1 MEGMVNQRQAIRNLF
16 ETLSLGA
23 PEKAVGFVL
32 WRVVHR
38 YIREVDR
45 ALADHDLTHLQ
56 FTTLAM
62 AAWLGREGE
71 SVTQSEIARFSDI
84 HPMQVSQML
93 KVLETKGMV
102 KRERSPSDVRAK
114 HIAITRSG
122 IATLGRTMPVVI
134 EVQRRLFGEA
144 GKTGG
149 SLLEGLL
156 RVGEGE

>member
-23 PEKAVGFVL
+23 PEKTVGFVL

-122 IATLGRTMPVVI
+122 IATLGRAMPVVI

>member
-1 MEGMVNQRQAIRNLF
+1 MANQRQAIRNLF

-38 YIREVDR
+38 YIREIDH
-45 ALADHDLTHLQ
+45 ALTDHDLTHLQ

-93 KVLETKGMV
+93 KVLEAKGMV
-102 KRERSPSDVRAK
+102 KRERNPVDIRAK
-114 HIAITRSG
+114 HIAITRAG
-122 IATLGRTMPVVI
+122 ITTLGRAMPVVV

-149 SLLEGLL
+149 SLIEGLL
-156 RVGEGE
+156 RIGERGID

>member
-1 MEGMVNQRQAIRNLF
+1 MEGMANQRQAIRNLF
-16 ETLSLGA
+16 ETVSLGA

-45 ALADHDLTHLQ
+45 ALTDHDLTHLQ

-62 AAWLGREGE
+62 TAWLGREGE
-71 SVTQSEIARFSDI
+71 SVNQSEIARFSDI

-114 HIAITRSG
+114 HIAITRTG
-122 IATLGRTMPVVI
+122 LATLGRTMPVVI
-134 EVQRRLFGEA
+134 EVQRGLFGEA
-144 GKTGG
+144 GKPGG
-149 SLLEGLL
+149 SLLEVLL
-156 RVGEGE
+156 RIGEGE

>member
-1 MEGMVNQRQAIRNLF
+1 MERMANQRQAIRNLF